1 MDFRTGIPSNFLRN
15 FVFIILLGSCSA
27 VQAAAMYKWVD
38 DEGNIHYD
46 QSPPADRESEKLE
59 GPAGTP
65 SQQTPP
71 ASTKEGADQAPPA
84 VTEDENT
91 RIKRQ
96 NCDAARR
103 NQELYKR
110 SDKILQPD
118 GTELV
123 LSDEMRAE
131 RLRQVA
137 EDIKKF
143 CE

>member
-1 MDFRTGIPSNFLRN
+1 MDFRIGIPSSLIRN
-15 FVFIILLGSCSA
+15 FALIILLGSCSA

-46 QSPPADRESEKLE
+46 QSPPADRESERLE
-59 GPAGTP
+59 GPETP
-65 SQQTPP
+65 SPEATPES
-71 ASTKEGADQAPPA
+71 AKEVTDQSPPA

-96 NCDAARR
+96 NCEAARR

-118 GTELV
+118 GSELV